1 MRYRPMLILV
11 FVLVFWHTTALAL
24 IFWPGRTASLP
35 PLPTQAPDIASYRM
49 QVQLDPA
56 TKTVVGTARITY
68 HNLSPDSLE
77 ELWLRLY
84 LKAFRS
90 TETLW
95 MREAGL
101 KHRGFAVDTEA
112 LGNITVSQLTLPDG
126 TDLLASA
133 TFTDT
138 LMHVPLPAPLQ
149 PDQRIE
155 LDVAW
160 ISTLPRVFARTGY
173 GGRDDTFFMVG
184 QWYPKMVVYDRGA
197 WDAIP
202 WHANAEFFHDFGS
215 YDVQITVPQEY
226 VVAGVGV
233 PTDTVIERNGFK
245 TVHYTADNV
254 TDFAFAASPD
264 FQIAS
269 APAGDV
275 EVVLYYLPEHT
286 AAVSEYL
293 EVATG
298 ALQTYREWY
307 GDYPHPRL
315 TVVDVPDNAAGAGG
329 MEYPTLITGGTFGAP
344 LTSDF
349 IAFVV
354 AHEVAH
360 QWWPMQ
366 VATHEGREPW
376 LDEGLTQYTG
386 NRYMLDMGRMANR
399 DPHGLSAFALDRA
412 QYATIP
418 TIAADRPAWE
428 YRRSDYGVA
437 VYSKPAIGFL
447 MLERVVGT
455 ARFRQALA
463 DYLAAYRYQHPT
475 AAEFRAVLARS
486 LNEDLSWFF
495 DDFIGGNG
503 VIDYA
508 VGPIEN
514 RSTGS
519 SITVLRVG
527 TIQVPVDIRVTFA
540 SGAQQTI
547 VWNGTTDTF
556 QQRFSARDPVLQVEL
571 DPEFKL
577 VAELN
582 RADNA
587 AQAVEQ

>member
-1 MRYRPMLILV
+1 MRYRPVLILV
-11 FVLVFWHTTALAL
+11 FVLVFWHTAVLAL
-24 IFWPGRTASLP
+24 IFLPDRTADLP
-35 PLPTQAPDIASYRM
+35 PLPAQAPDIASYRM

-56 TKTVVGTARITY
+56 TKTVAGTARITY
-68 HNLSPDSLE
+68 HNLSRDSLE

-84 LKAFRS
+84 LKAFSS

-101 KHRGFAVDTEA
+101 RHRGFAVDTEA
-112 LGNITVSQLTLPDG
+112 LGDITVSQLTLPDG

-138 LMHVPLPAPLQ
+138 LMHIPLPTTLQ

-197 WDAIP
+197 WDTIP

-215 YDVQITVPQEY
+215 YDVQITVPDEY

-233 PTDTVIERNGFK
+233 PTGTAVEHNGFK
-245 TVHYTADNV
+245 TVHYTAENV

-269 APAGDV
+269 APAGDT

-293 EVATG
+293 GVATD
-298 ALQTYREWY
+298 ALQTFREWY

-344 LTSDF
+344 LASDF
-349 IAFVV
+349 VAFVV
-354 AHEVAH
+354 AHEIAH

-376 LDEGLTQYTG
+376 LDEGLAQYTG

-399 DPHGLSAFALDRA
+399 DTQGLSAFGFDRA
-412 QYATIP
+412 QYATAP

-437 VYSKPAIGFL
+437 AYSKPSIGFL
-447 MLERVVGT
+447 TLERVVGT
-455 ARFRQALA
+455 ARFRQAMA
-463 DYLAAYRYQHPT
+463 NYLAAYRYQHT
-475 AAEFRAVLARS
+475 TTAEFRAVLERS

-508 VGPIEN
+508 VGPIVN
-514 RSTGS
+514 QSNGS

-540 SGAQQTI
+540 SGTQQTI
-547 VWNGTTDTF
+547 VWDGTTDTF

-582 RADNA
+582 RSDNA
-587 AQAVEQ
+587 AQAIEQ